1 MNKGTFGEIIPGK
14 GNFGKCAFGISFLLS
29 LMLFSFVNIHSLG
42 RYIIDEP
49 LVQGEFRE
57 AFFTVRNT
65 QARNLEDVSVKL
77 IIYDLGLQY
86 TSMPFDVSRRDSNTA
101 MVNIRAPYGLPEGEY
116 LAKVTASNDKFR
128 DTQHVMV
135 RII

>member
-1 MNKGTFGEIIPGK
+1 MNKGYYSV
-14 GNFGKCAFGISFLLS
+14 SFMLALV
-29 LMLFSFVNIHSLG
+29 LFSFVNIHALG

-49 LVQGEFRE
+49 LQAGEFKE

-77 IIYDLGLQY
+77 YIYDLGLQY
-86 TSMPFDVSRRDSNTA
+86 TSIPFDVSRRDSNTV
-101 MVNIRAPYGLPEGEY
+101 MVSIRTPYGLPEGEY
-116 LAKVTASNDKFR
+116 LAKVSASNDKFR

-135 RII
+135 RVI

>member
-1 MNKGTFGEIIPGK
+1 MRQNYFRL
-14 GNFGKCAFGISFLLS
+14 SFMLS
-29 LMLFSFVNIHSLG
+29 LMLFSFVNIHALG

-49 LVQGEFRE
+49 LQAGEFKE

-77 IIYDLGLQY
+77 YIYDLGLQY
-86 TSMPFDVSRRDSNTA
+86 NSIPFDVSKRDSNTV

-116 LAKVTASNDKFR
+116 LAKVSASNDRFK

-135 RII
+135 RVI